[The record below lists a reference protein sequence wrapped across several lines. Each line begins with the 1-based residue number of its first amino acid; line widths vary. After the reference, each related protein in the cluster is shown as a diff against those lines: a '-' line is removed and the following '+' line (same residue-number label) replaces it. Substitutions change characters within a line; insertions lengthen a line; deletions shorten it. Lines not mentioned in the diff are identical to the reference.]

1 MMRKRKTEMRDVV
14 VIGVGMTRFGK
25 FLERS
30 LSDLGREAVWNAVED
45 AGVPPKDIQIAYVAN
60 SLGYQLTELKGTIG
74 QHVLA
79 ASGFFGIPIIN
90 VENACSSGSTAL
102 RNACLE
108 VASENCDVAL
118 ALGVEKLFC
127 DNTARSAEA
136 MASGTPYAKFGF
148 MFPALYA
155 MNLKKWMEKY
165 GITQRHFAKVA
176 VKNSK
181 NGSLNPNAQFRK
193 PLSIDDVLNSRVI
206 AYPLTLYMCSTMGD
220 GAAAAIVCS
229 RKIARQYTAKPLVE
243 VAACELVSGTVTF
256 PDRPHEPLET
266 RAANLAYY
274 KAGIGPEDVD
284 VAEVHDGMAPA
295 ELMIYEELGLC
306 GAGESGRMIDE
317 GKTDIGGPIP
327 VNPSGGLAAKGHP
340 VGATGLAQVAEI
352 VWQLRGE
359 AGDRQV
365 KSPKVGLTENAGG
378 WVIDDN
384 AACAV
389 TILKR

>member
-1 MMRKRKTEMRDVV
+1 MRDVV
-14 VIGVGMTRFGK
+14 IIGVGMTRFGK

-30 LSDLGREAVWNAVED
+30 MQDLGREAVWNTIED
-45 AGVPPKDIQIAYVAN
+45 ANVPPEDIQIAYVAN
-60 SLGYQLTELKGTIG
+60 SIGYQLTELKGTIG

-79 ASGFFGIPIIN
+79 AAGFFKIPIIN

-108 VASENCDVAL
+108 VASGNNDVAL

-148 MFPALYA
+148 MFPALYS
-155 MNLKKWMEKY
+155 MNLKKWMEKF
-165 GITQRHFAKVA
+165 GITQRQFAKVA

-220 GAAAAIVCS
+220 GAAAAIVCT
-229 RKIARQYTAKPLVE
+229 REKARQYTTKPLIE
-243 VAACELVSGTVTF
+243 VAACELVSGMVTV
-256 PDRPHEPLET
+256 PDQPREPLET
-266 RAANLAYY
+266 RAAKLAYR

-306 GAGESGRMIDE
+306 QAGESGRMIDE
-317 GKTDIGGPIP
+317 GVTEITGTIP

-359 AGDRQV
+359 AGERQV
-365 KSPKVGLTENAGG
+365 NNPRVGLTENAGG

>member
-1 MMRKRKTEMRDVV
+1 MRDVV
-14 VIGVGMTRFGK
+14 IIGVGMTRFGK

-30 LSDLGREAVWNAVED
+30 LQDLGREAVWNALED
-45 AGVPPKDIQIAYVAN
+45 AGVPPEDIQIAYVAN
-60 SLGYQLTELKGTIG
+60 SLAYQLTEVKGTVG

-79 ASGFFGIPIIN
+79 NAGFFRIPVIN

-102 RNACLE
+102 RGACLE
-108 VASENCDVAL
+108 VASGNYDVAL

-127 DNTARSAEA
+127 DDTAKSALA

-148 MFPALYA
+148 MFPALYS
-155 MNLKKWMEKY
+155 MELKKWMEKY
-165 GITQRHFAKVA
+165 SVTQLHFAKVA
-176 VKNSK
+176 AKNSR

-193 PLSIDDVLNSRVI
+193 ALSVEEILNSRVI

-220 GAAAAIVCS
+220 GAAAAIVCT
-229 RKIARQYTAKPLVE
+229 RDRARRYTSKPLVH
-243 VAACELVSGTVTF
+243 VAACELVSGTVNL
-256 PDRPHEPLET
+256 PNQPHVNLEAN
-266 RAANLAYY
+266 AAGLAYQ
-274 KAGIGPEDVD
+274 KAGIGPEDIN

-295 ELMIYEELGLC
+295 EMWIYEKLGLC
-306 GAGESGRMIDE
+306 KEGEAARMVDE
-317 GKTDIGGPIP
+317 GMTEITGPIP

-359 AGDRQV
+359 AGERQV
-365 KSPKVGLTENAGG
+365 KNPRIGLTENAGG

>member
-1 MMRKRKTEMRDVV
+1 MRDVV
-14 VIGVGMTRFGK
+14 IIGVGMTRFGK
-25 FLERS
+25 FLERG
-30 LSDLGREAVWNAVED
+30 LPDLGREAVWNAIED
-45 AGVPPKDIQIAYVAN
+45 ANVPPKDIQIAYVAN
-60 SLGYQLTELKGTIG
+60 SIGYQLTELKGTIG

-79 ASGFFGIPIIN
+79 AAGFFGIPIIN

-102 RNACLE
+102 RSACLE
-108 VASENCDVAL
+108 VASGNYDVAL

-155 MNLKKWMEKY
+155 MNLKKWMEKFA
-165 GITQRHFAKVA
+165 ITQRQFAKVA

-181 NGSLNPNAQFRK
+181 NGALNPNAQFRK

-220 GAAAAIVCS
+220 GAAAAIVCTRDKA
-229 RKIARQYTAKPLVE
+229 RKYTTKPLIE
-243 VAACELVSGTVTF
+243 VAACELVSGMVILS
-256 PDRPHEPLET
+256 DQPHEPLEA
-266 RAANLAYY
+266 RAARLAYQ
-274 KAGIGPEDVD
+274 KAGIGPEDVN
-284 VAEVHDGMAPA
+284 VVEVHDGMAPA
-295 ELMIYEELGLC
+295 ELMLYEELGLC
-306 GAGESGRMIDE
+306 KEGEGGRMIDE
-317 GKTDIGGPIP
+317 GKTDITGTIP

-340 VGATGLAQVAEI
+340 VAATGLAQIAEI

-359 AGDRQV
+359 AGERQV
-365 KSPKVGLTENAGG
+365 NNPKVGLTENAGG

>member
-1 MMRKRKTEMRDVV
+1 MRDVV

-25 FLERS
+25 FLERGMP
-30 LSDLGREAVWNAVED
+30 DLGREAVWNAIGD
-45 AGVPPKDIQIAYVAN
+45 AGIPPRDIRIAYVAN
-60 SLGYQLTELKGTIG
+60 ALGYQLTELKGTIG

-79 ASGFFGIPIIN
+79 AAGFFGIPIVN

-102 RNACLE
+102 RGACLE
-108 VASENCDVAL
+108 VASGNCDVAL

-127 DNTARSAEA
+127 EDTARSALA

-155 MNLKKWMEKY
+155 MSLKKWMDRY
-165 GITQRHFAKVA
+165 GVTQRHFAKVA
-176 VKNSK
+176 AKNSH

-193 PLSIDDVLNSRVI
+193 ALTVGEILASRVI

-220 GAAAAIVCS
+220 GAAAAIVAT
-229 RKIARQYTAKPLVE
+229 RDAAKRYTSKPLIE
-243 VAACELVSGTVTF
+243 VAACELVSGTVNF
-256 PDRPHEPLET
+256 PGTPHVPLET
-266 RAANLAYY
+266 RAARLAYE
-274 KAGIGPEDVD
+274 KAGIGPEDIN

-295 ELMIYEELGLC
+295 EMLIYEELGLC
-306 GAGESGRMIDE
+306 REGEAARLVDE
-317 GKTDIGGPIP
+317 EMTAITGSIP
-327 VNPSGGLAAKGHP
+327 VNPSGGLTAKGHP

-359 AGDRQV
+359 AGPRQV
-365 KSPKVGLTENAGG
+365 KDPKVGLTENAGG